1 MGPRVEGA
9 ESVSSS
15 QCSLLIR
22 RTSGEYY
29 GKVTEWLSRCCGA
42 GGQVPARLVL
52 MESVAWCHP
61 ILKGVAG
68 GGSSLD
74 MG

>member
-29 GKVTEWLSRCCGA
+29 VKVAELLSRFCGA
-42 GGQVPARLVL
+42 GGQVPARPALV
-52 MESVAWCHP
+52 ESVAWCHS

-74 MG
+74 VG

>member
-29 GKVTEWLSRCCGA
+29 GKVAELLSRCCGA
-42 GGQVPARLVL
+42 GGQVPARPALV
-52 MESVAWCHP
+52 ESVVWCRSNSEGCGWWR
-61 ILKGVAG
+61 IFT
-68 GGSSLD
+68 
-74 MG
+74 